1 MNIDEGRLEGR
12 LRGLFGTLD
21 AHAGFEERVMA
32 RVASLAAQQDMARP
46 DLRAQFERRRELTRR
61 RLRREAWSNGI
72 TIAGIGVA
80 AAVLAWHYAAPISR
94 WLVEPA
100 ASGQVDPMLAA
111 GVSLAAVAAAI
122 ALVIWKPSRLLG

>member
-1 MNIDEGRLEGR
+1 MNINDGRLDGR

-21 AHAGFEERVMA
+21 ARAGFEGRVMA
-32 RVASLAAQQDMARP
+32 RVASLAAQQGAVRT

-72 TIAGIGVA
+72 SIAGIGVA
-80 AAVLAWHYAAPISR
+80 AGALAWRYADLIGR
-94 WLVEPA
+94 WLIEPI

-111 GVSLAAVAAAI
+111 SVSLTAVAAAV
-122 ALVIWKPSRLLG
+122 ALVLWRPSRLLR

>member
-1 MNIDEGRLEGR
+1 MNIHEGRLEGR

-21 AHAGFEERVMA
+21 ARAGFEGRVMA
-32 RVASLAAQQDMARP
+32 RVASLAAQQGAMRA

-72 TIAGIGVA
+72 STAGIGVA
-80 AAVLAWHYAAPISR
+80 AGALAWHYAELIGR
-94 WLVEPA
+94 WLIEPI

-111 GVSLAAVAAAI
+111 SVSLTAVAAAV
-122 ALVIWKPSRLLG
+122 ALVLWRPSRLLR

>member
-80 AAVLAWHYAAPISR
+80 AAVLAWHYADPISR

-111 GVSLAAVAAAI
+111 GLSLAAVAAAVV
-122 ALVIWKPSRLLG
+122 LVLWKPPRLLG